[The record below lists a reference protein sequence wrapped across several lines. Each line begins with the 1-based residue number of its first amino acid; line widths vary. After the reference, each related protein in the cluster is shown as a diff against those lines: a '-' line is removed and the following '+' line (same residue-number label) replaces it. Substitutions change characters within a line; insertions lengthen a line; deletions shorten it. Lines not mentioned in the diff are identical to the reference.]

1 MKSFFDKP
9 IITTT
14 YYVGKPKTFNL
25 IFQRDKFKRKI
36 IFLCLFNHERKFVS
50 LYKHLKK

>member
-14 YYVGKPKTFNL
+14 YYVGKPRTFNL

-36 IFLCLFNHERKFVS
+36 NFYVCSIMKES
-50 LYKHLKK
+50 L